1 MRRVILFTALCAAV
15 FVGTS
20 QGLNIAVSGTSQTGN
35 QAIIDFLVQNFG
47 AKVTFGDYS
56 TPSNIPAGTD
66 IFIVGRVLTSG
77 AYGNATN
84 TATFN
89 ALTIPVVCFTSYVA
103 RPDGSRWG
111 WHTGPI
117 GAFHTL
123 SGNETVVTQAG
134 ASVFGGAGAVDW
146 WNDATWGFSAP
157 GTGTVGDGRILA
169 TSPAGEI
176 IVAYWKAGEK
186 SGSGAVFGSKRLLF
200 NVPDQGSGNP
210 VDLPNTAAGKK
221 ALLAALKLIITQEN
235 LPHNPTVAP
244 LNPDGSV
251 GTPTSLTKAEVT
263 LGWDAAKNSD
273 SQVLPNILRH
283 NIYLSRSND
292 PNVYL
297 YDSVNQ
303 VHNADPSLTNP
314 RNEYGPLSLNRGIK
328 YYWKIE
334 EVLDNGAGGY
344 PAGDPNNIMG
354 ELWSFVM
361 VPATVSVSASSPA
374 YNVVDAGSNLVVSV
388 VGAAADTYQWY
399 KIGNPDVALT
409 NGADYAGVNT
419 DKLTIYDVQVADEGY
434 YYCVVTNTLPSTASN
449 RDTGPARVM
458 TKRLM
463 NHYPMESMAYDV
475 NPNGITPDIVN
486 GFNLRMASNDSGTD
500 VPVLAANTVPGLAGS
515 SSLKFNNP
523 RANPADPNNVDAQYA
538 QIDEGMVAAYQ
549 DITISAWVYSSGGS
563 NWNRILD
570 FGNNTDNYIFLCLNP
585 GSVNNAVRFAVK
597 VAGTEQSVTSAAEAV
612 PVGQWTFVSATLTGN
627 TARLY
632 VNGERVAV
640 NTSMT
645 NDPISFAPTTQN
657 WLARSMWGA
666 GDGYFNGMIDDLK
679 IWNYGLSAQEV
690 AHEYLKT
697 VTTQPWVCDREAW
710 AADALMVAL
719 DVNDDCRIDMT
730 DFSAFAGKWL
740 EDAYQISLP

>member
-1 MRRVILFTALCAAV
+1 MRRVILFTALFAAV
-15 FVGTS
+15 LVGTS

-35 QAIIDFLVQNFG
+35 QPLIDFLVQNFG
-47 AKVTFGDYS
+47 ATVTFGDYS
-56 TPSNIPAGTD
+56 TPANIPAGTD
-66 IFIVGRVLTSG
+66 IFIAGRVLTSG

-89 ALTIPVVCFTSYVA
+89 ALTIPVVCFTSYIA

-123 SGNETVVTQAG
+123 SGNETVVTAAG
-134 ASVFGGAGAVDW
+134 ADLFGAAGATDW

-157 GTGTVGDGRILA
+157 GTGTVGSGQILA

-176 IVAYWKAGEK
+176 IVAYWKAGDT

-210 VDLPNTAAGKK
+210 VDLPNTEAGKK

-235 LPHNPTVAP
+235 LPHNPTALP

-251 GTPTSLTKAEVT
+251 GTPTSLTQAEVT
-263 LGWDAAKNSD
+263 LGWEAAKDSD
-273 SQVLPNILRH
+273 SLVLPNILRH
-283 NIYLSRSND
+283 NIYLSSSND

-297 YDSVNQ
+297 VDSVNQ
-303 VHNADPSLTNP
+303 VHNADPSLTDP
-314 RNEYGPLSLNRGIK
+314 HNEYGPLTLTRGVT
-328 YYWKIE
+328 YFWKIE
-334 EVLDNGAGGY
+334 EVMDNGAGGY

-361 VPATVSVSASSPA
+361 VPATVSLTAVAPA
-374 YNVVDAGSNLVVSV
+374 YNVVDGGSNLVVSV
-388 VGAAADTYQWY
+388 VGAGADTYQWY
-399 KIGNPDVALT
+399 KIGDPDVVLT

-419 DKLTIYDVQVADEGY
+419 DTLTIYDVQVADEGY
-434 YYCVVTNTLPSTASN
+434 YYCVVTNSLPSTASN

-463 NHYPMESMAYDV
+463 NHYVMESMAYDV
-475 NPNGITPDIVN
+475 DPNGITPDAVS
-486 GFNLRMASNDSGTD
+486 GFDMSMASNDTGTD
-500 VPVLAANTVPGLAGS
+500 VPVLEANTVPGLAGT
-515 SSLKFNNP
+515 SSLKFDNP

-597 VAGTEQSVTSAAEAV
+597 LAGTEQTVTSAAEAV
-612 PVGQWTFVSATLTGN
+612 PVGEWTFVSATLIGN

-657 WLARSMWGA
+657 WIARSMWGA
-666 GDGYFNGMIDDLK
+666 GDGYFNGMLDDLK

-690 AHEYLKT
+690 AHEYLVT
-697 VTTQPWVCDREAW
+697 VTDQPWVCDREAW

-719 DVNDDCRIDMT
+719 DVNDDCRIDMI
-730 DFSAFAGKWL
+730 DFASFAGKWL